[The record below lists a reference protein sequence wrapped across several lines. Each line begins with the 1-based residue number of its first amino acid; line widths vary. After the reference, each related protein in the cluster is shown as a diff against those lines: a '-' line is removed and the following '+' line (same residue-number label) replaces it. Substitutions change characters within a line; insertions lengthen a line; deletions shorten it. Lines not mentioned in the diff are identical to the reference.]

1 VFLINGISIIL
12 LGFICSLIARSILI
26 VRKHRNQ
33 IHVHWFKEI
42 INLLFIIYICMVAS
56 VTLFP
61 LPIGF
66 DYQYVNVVHSINV
79 VPLVTIIENINQIG
93 TAYDGDVLFMVSLIL
108 RNVGGNILLLMPLG
122 FLAPILWNKF
132 RSFKVVILLG
142 LVVSITIELL
152 QLLENFAGGWGRV
165 TDIDDVICNVLGVV
179 FGYLIYSLII
189 KVVEKYQIKALKN
202 LSA

>member
-1 VFLINGISIIL
+1 
-12 LGFICSLIARSILI
+12 
-26 VRKHRNQ
+26 
-33 IHVHWFKEI
+33 
-42 INLLFIIYICMVAS
+42 
-56 VTLFP
+56 
-61 LPIGF
+61 
-66 DYQYVNVVHSINV
+66 
-79 VPLVTIIENINQIG
+79 
-93 TAYDGDVLFMVSLIL
+93 
-108 RNVGGNILLLMPLG
+108 MPLG

-132 RSFKVVILLG
+132 RGFKEVILLG

-189 KVVEKYQIKALKN
+189 KVGDKYQIKALKN

>member
-1 VFLINGISIIL
+1 
-12 LGFICSLIARSILI
+12 
-26 VRKHRNQ
+26 
-33 IHVHWFKEI
+33 
-42 INLLFIIYICMVAS
+42 MVAS

-66 DYQYVNVVHSINV
+66 DYQHVNVVHSINV

-108 RNVGGNILLLMPLG
+108 RNVGGNILLLTPLG

-132 RSFKVVILLG
+132 RGFKEVILLG
-142 LVVSITIELL
+142 LVVTITIELL

-165 TDIDDVICNVLGVV
+165 TDVDDVICNVLGVV
-179 FGYLIYSLII
+179 FGYLIYHLII
-189 KVVEKYQIKALKN
+189 KVGDKYQIKALKN